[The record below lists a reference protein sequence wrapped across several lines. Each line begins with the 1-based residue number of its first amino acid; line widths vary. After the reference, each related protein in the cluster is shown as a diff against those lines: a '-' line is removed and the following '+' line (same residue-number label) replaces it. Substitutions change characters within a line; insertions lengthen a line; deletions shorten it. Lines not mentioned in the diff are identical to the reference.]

1 MLAAPVTGAMS
12 HLVCIPG
19 LIRKDHRQSGRLA
32 HLLLGPWCPR
42 ASIGRYCCVRG
53 AGPVSERE
61 ADDGVP

>member
-12 HLVCIPG
+12 HLVCILG

-32 HLLLGPWCPR
+32 HLLLGPWCPC
-42 ASIGRYCCVRG
+42 ASIGCCVRK
-53 AGPVSERE
+53 AGPVSESE